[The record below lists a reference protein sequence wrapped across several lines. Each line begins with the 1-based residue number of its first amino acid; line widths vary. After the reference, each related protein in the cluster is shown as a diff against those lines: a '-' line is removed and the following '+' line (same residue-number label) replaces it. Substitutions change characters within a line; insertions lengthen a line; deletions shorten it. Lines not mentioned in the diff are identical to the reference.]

1 MHLER
6 HVLMILLASTMA
18 ACSGAEVPVANAGVK
33 QQLVSRAETAP
44 ISGSEFVEVASKTA
58 MIDGYETAV
67 AEGNGRIAAV
77 VLYRPGD
84 AKSNAST
91 CVFRMVEANGDDVKV
106 IDSSDALIECPL
118 DSNVE
123 EVRATTTLAVGPAS
137 VTIEREAAKGREE
150 FLLERGKADG
160 IWYVT
165 KASYTRS
172 EEDAATGDMVVSVE
186 EATYPATSN
195 GVSLAKYSYAEIE
208 RDLVKR
214 VVE

>member
-1 MHLER
+1 
-6 HVLMILLASTMA
+6 
-18 ACSGAEVPVANAGVK
+18 
-33 QQLVSRAETAP
+33 
-44 ISGSEFVEVASKTA
+44 
-58 MIDGYETAV
+58 
-67 AEGNGRIAAV
+67 
-77 VLYRPGD
+77 
-84 AKSNAST
+84 
-91 CVFRMVEANGDDVKV
+91 MVEANGDDLNV
-106 IDSSDALIECPL
+106 IDSSDALVECPL

-123 EVRATTTLAVGPAS
+123 EVRATITLAVGPAS
-137 VTIEREAAKGREE
+137 VTIDREAAKGREE

>member
-6 HVLMILLASTMA
+6 HVLMILLASIVA

-33 QQLVSRAETAP
+33 QPVSSAETALVSRN
-44 ISGSEFVEVASKTA
+44 EFVEVATKTA
-58 MIDGYETAV
+58 MIAGYETAV
-67 AEGNGRIAAV
+67 AEGNGRVAAV

-84 AKSNAST
+84 AKSNPST
-91 CVFRMVEANGDDVKV
+91 CVLRVVEANGDDAKV

-123 EVRATTTLAVGPAS
+123 EVRAATTLTVGSAS

-165 KASYTRS
+165 KASYTHS
-172 EEDAATGDMVVSVE
+172 EEDAATGDMVVSVD

-195 GVSLAKYSYAEIE
+195 GVSLAKYSYAAIE
-208 RDLVKR
+208 KDLVKR

>member
-6 HVLMILLASTMA
+6 HVLMILLASIVA
-18 ACSGAEVPVANAGVK
+18 ACSGAEVPVANAGAK
-33 QQLVSRAETAP
+33 QPVSSTETAP
-44 ISGSEFVEVASKTA
+44 VSRNEFVEAARKTA
-58 MIDGYETAV
+58 MIDGYEAAV

-84 AKSNAST
+84 AKLNAST

-106 IDSSDALIECPL
+106 IGSSDELIECPL

-137 VTIEREAAKGREE
+137 VTIERETAKGREE

-165 KASYTRS
+165 KASYTHS
-172 EEDAATGDMVVSVE
+172 EEDAATGDMVVSVD

>member
-6 HVLMILLASTMA
+6 HVLMILLASTVA
-18 ACSGAEVPVANAGVK
+18 ACSGAEVPVTNAGVK
-33 QQLVSRAETAP
+33 QQPVSSAETAP
-44 ISGSEFVEVASKTA
+44 ISRNEFVEVASKTA

-106 IDSSDALIECPL
+106 IDSSDALVECPL
-118 DSNVE
+118 DSNVD

-186 EATYPATSN
+186 EATYPAASN

>member
-58 MIDGYETAV
+58 MIDGYEAAV
-67 AEGNGRIAAV
+67 AEGNGQTAAV
-77 VLYRPGD
+77 VLYRSGD
-84 AKSNAST
+84 AKANPST
-91 CVFRMVEANGDDVKV
+91 CVFRIVEADGEDVKV
-106 IDSSDALIECPL
+106 SASSDALIECPL

-150 FLLERGKADG
+150 FLLERGKTDG

-165 KASYTRS
+165 KASYTHS
-172 EEDAATGDMVVSVE
+172 EEDTATGEMVVSVD

-195 GVSLAKYSYAEIE
+195 GVSLAKYSYAAIE

>member
-6 HVLMILLASTMA
+6 HVLMILLASIVA
-18 ACSGAEVPVANAGVK
+18 ACSGAEVPVANAGAK
-33 QQLVSRAETAP
+33 QPVSSTETAP
-44 ISGSEFVEVASKTA
+44 VSRNEFVEAARKTA
-58 MIDGYETAV
+58 MIDGYEAAV

-84 AKSNAST
+84 AKLNAST

-106 IDSSDALIECPL
+106 IGSSDELIECPL

-137 VTIEREAAKGREE
+137 VTIERETAKGREE

-165 KASYTRS
+165 KANYTHS
-172 EEDAATGDMVVSVE
+172 EEDAATGDMVVSVD

>member
-1 MHLER
+1 VPAGLKR
-6 HVLMILLASTMA
+6 RR
-18 ACSGAEVPVANAGVK
+18 GA
-33 QQLVSRAETAP
+33 
-44 ISGSEFVEVASKTA
+44 
-58 MIDGYETAV
+58 D
-67 AEGNGRIAAV
+67 
-77 VLYRPGD
+77 
-84 AKSNAST
+84 
-91 CVFRMVEANGDDVKV
+91 
-106 IDSSDALIECPL
+106 
-118 DSNVE
+118 
-123 EVRATTTLAVGPAS
+123 
-137 VTIEREAAKGREE
+137 REAAKGREE

>member
-6 HVLMILLASTMA
+6 RVLMILLASTVA

-33 QQLVSRAETAP
+33 QQPVSSTETAP
-44 ISGSEFVEVASKTA
+44 ISRNEFVEVASKTA

-91 CVFRMVEANGDDVKV
+91 CVFRMVEANGDDLNV
-106 IDSSDALIECPL
+106 IDSSDALVECPL

-137 VTIEREAAKGREE
+137 VTIDREAAKGREE